1 MKKKT
6 DFEIVYGYDET
17 DPISIE
23 SFGQRLIGKT
33 FQDVCDEDDMLQL
46 NVVRETSNY
55 EASHENKKRKG
66 GLGNLIEERHFHYEA
81 NNDARPDFPKAGVE
95 LKVSCYKV
103 NKKGGI
109 MAKERVPLTMID
121 YFSVV
126 NESFETSHMWNKS
139 KLILFIYYL
148 YQQEIKNRL
157 DYRINYVKLFTPP
170 EEDIKIIK
178 HDFDVIADKIRAG
191 KAHELS
197 EGDTLYLGAATKAA
211 DSSDRRK
218 QPFSDE
224 PAKPRAFSF
233 KNSYMTYVLNNYI
246 IPGKS
251 TYESIVKG
259 AAVDSFEDYVVEKI
273 NNYSGY
279 TVRQIC
285 EEFGLAFEEKM
296 PKNLG
301 AMLAYR
307 ILGIR
312 GNKAEEFEKANIAI
326 KTIRIGRNKKIKEH
340 MSFPTFKF
348 KELINEEWE
357 DSTFGNY
364 LRDTRFLF
372 VVYKYDEN
380 NELRLK
386 GCQFWNMPYKDLEKT
401 VRLVWLVNRNI
412 IRDGMQFFKHNGK
425 FHNNLTKAS
434 DELIC
439 HVRPHGKNALD
450 MDELPDGRHY
460 PKQCFWLNNSY
471 ILSQLNP
478 EFLED

>member
-6 DFEIVYGYDET
+6 DFEIIYGYDET

-33 FQDVCDEDDMLQL
+33 FQDVCDEDEMLQL

-66 GLGNLIEERHFHYEA
+66 GLGNLIEERHFHYAA
-81 NNDARPDFPKAGVE
+81 NNDARPDFSEAGVE

-109 MAKERVPLTMID
+109 TAKERVPLTMID
-121 YFSVV
+121 YFAVV
-126 NESFETSHMWNKS
+126 NETFETSHMWAKS

-157 DYRINYVKLFTPP
+157 DYRIDYVKLFTPP

-178 HDFDVIADKIRAG
+178 HDFDVIADKVRAG

-197 EGDTLYLGAATKAA
+197 EGDTLYLGAATKAS
-211 DSSDRRK
+211 DGSDRRK
-218 QPFSDE
+218 QPYSDE
-224 PAKPRAFSF
+224 LAKPRAFSF

-259 AAVDSFEDYVVEKI
+259 AAVDSFEDYVVDKL
-273 NNYSGY
+273 NVYSGY
-279 TVRQIC
+279 SVDELC
-285 EEFGLAFEEKM
+285 KEFQVEFQRR
-296 PKNLG
+296 PKNLES
-301 AMLAYR
+301 MLVYR
-307 ILGIR
+307 ILGIK
-312 GNKAEEFEKANIAI
+312 GNKAEEFEKANIVI
-326 KTIRIGRNKKIKEH
+326 KTIRVGKNNKIKES

-348 KELINEEWE
+348 KELVEETWE
-357 DSTFGNY
+357 ESTFGNY
-364 LRDTRFLF
+364 LRETRFLF
-372 VVYKYDEN
+372 VVYKFDEN
-380 NELRLK
+380 DVLRLK
-386 GCQFWNMPYKDLEKT
+386 GCQFWNIPYGDLEGNVKDVWEETVKVLKEGLQIT
-401 VRLVWLVNRNI
+401 VR
-412 IRDGMQFFKHNGK
+412 NGK
-425 FHNNLTKAS
+425 HYNNFPKS
-434 DELIC
+434 SNNPVS
-439 HVRPHGKNALD
+439 HVRPHAQN
-450 MDELPDGRHY
+450 MDDTYELPDGRQY